1 MYFSLTAN
9 KRNIKCFEKN
19 IYFILFTLEGAHA
32 DAIQAGDNNTF
43 EMNIDS
49 TFKGTVNVVQGG
61 NGNKFILYHLKNR
74 IECTPTR
81 YGNYD
86 KLENCKICNIA
97 FSFYSHNRF

>member
-1 MYFSLTAN
+1 M
-9 KRNIKCFEKN
+9 
-19 IYFILFTLEGAHA
+19 FTLEGAHA

-43 EMNIDS
+43 EMNVDS
-49 TFKGTVNVVQGG
+49 TFKGIINVAQGG
-61 NGNKFILYHLKNR
+61 NCNKFILYRLNNR
-74 IECTPTR
+74 IDVQSTG